1 MGLISTRQL
10 DIPFIA
16 DMEGYYEMRGRG
28 RDEHR
33 VVGSVRVLAAIIQR
47 KTVLW
52 NVLVSQFHI
61 KERAAIKKSSVR
73 SYKLISN
80 KKLYRFFEST
90 KGLVA

>member
-16 DMEGYYEMRGRG
+16 DMEEGYYEMRGRG

-33 VVGSVRVLAAIIQR
+33 VVESLRVLAAIIQK

-52 NVLVSQFHI
+52 NVLVSH
-61 KERAAIKKSSVR
+61 
-73 SYKLISN
+73 
-80 KKLYRFFEST
+80 
-90 KGLVA
+90 

>member
-1 MGLISTRQL
+1 MGLISTRQR

-33 VVGSVRVLAAIIQR
+33 VVVSVQDLAVIIQR

-52 NVLVSQFHI
+52 NVLVTH
-61 KERAAIKKSSVR
+61 
-73 SYKLISN
+73 
-80 KKLYRFFEST
+80 
-90 KGLVA
+90 